1 MSRLFVPRSVPAP
14 VSFGLLLVRVVT
26 VVALG
31 LHGAGKLGNLTG
43 WMPESAGFP
52 PALLPVAA
60 IAEGIGGWLLAAGF
74 LTPIAALGAVGVMA
88 GAVWHHVNQG
98 HPFVPGAQGGPSFE
112 LAASFLAGSVL
123 VLLAGPGGISV
134 DAVAFKRRGAGAGG
148 A

>member
-1 MSRLFVPRSVPAP
+1 MARLFVPRSVPAP

-26 VVALG
+26 GVALG
-31 LHGAGKLGNLTG
+31 LHGASKLGNLTG

-88 GAVWHHVNQG
+88 GAVYFHVNQG
-98 HPFVPGAQGGPSFE
+98 HAFVASAAGQPSFE

-123 VLLAGPGGISV
+123 VLLAGPGQMSI
-134 DAVAFKRRGAGAGG
+134 DAFAFRRRGEGAGG